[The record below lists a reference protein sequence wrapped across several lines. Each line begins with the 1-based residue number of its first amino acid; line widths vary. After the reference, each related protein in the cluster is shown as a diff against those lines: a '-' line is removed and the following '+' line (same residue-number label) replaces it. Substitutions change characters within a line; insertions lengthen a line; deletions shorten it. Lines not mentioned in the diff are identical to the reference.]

1 MKQKHNGGF
10 SLIET
15 VVAIAILGLI
25 VVPCC
30 SGLLMAIR
38 INEKAQQMMQAQ
50 LTVSSAVETLMAE
63 GIRKEII
70 GDSLFI
76 TSYEDSEQ
84 NNLMPY
90 DFFTL
95 DENGNIV
102 SRDKDRFANVEISV
116 TPNANASYCT
126 VKVRDEA
133 KLVEVT
139 TSIRVVKTPESE
151 QQGGGGQ

>member
-50 LTVSSAVETLMAE
+50 LAVSSAVETLMAE
-63 GIRKEII
+63 GIDAKTVAEAAAKEVTYDKISWI
-70 GDSLFI
+70 DET
-76 TSYEDSEQ
+76 TSK
-84 NNLMPY
+84 
-90 DFFTL
+90 
-95 DENGNIV
+95 IV
-102 SRDKDRFANVEISV
+102 DRFPDV
-116 TPNANASYCT
+116 T
-126 VKVRDEA
+126 VKVEQVEGHPYYNVTVSCED
-133 KLVEVT
+133 LVEVT
-139 TSIRVVKTPESE
+139 TTIRKAVA
-151 QQGGGGQ
+151 G